1 MADGNLVRQSNV
13 EKDSVVF
20 GPSVYDVP
28 LLPYEKQ
35 LIATIGITEEE
46 YRKFAEEVRRRGAVR
61 PAEYAHIPDVKNDVT
76 TALVSIA
83 ISLVLTGVSY
93 LLTPKPK
100 APEALKQKGG
110 SISTEGLTGASRF
123 TPSRGFETLA
133 QLADYG
139 APIPIIFGLYDDV
152 EEVGGMLVTPR
163 LVWSRMFS
171 DGTQQRAKL
180 LFVVG
185 EQGLI
190 NRDVKGGL
198 KVPDQKGIFLGN
210 NALDQSYNNLFAF
223 YWRPSTDREIGNT
236 GVNSGVIGKDLA
248 YGTKGKADFG
258 DPDAL
263 DDDNAPVFVCPTTQG
278 ERQQAFCHAFSPVNN
293 TQFGAYYPIAN
304 GNSYRVN
311 YQVHTIFYKEG
322 DERNPGTKARRK
334 QALERVKVLGDQNFT
349 RTREGGYGS
358 GELLQALQNGELKV
372 GGDEFVGRNY
382 SPRMGAWKVRRDGGD
397 GDIIYLD
404 KDDEKLKKEVVIEKG
419 DDVIFLISNT
429 TIPTDLYSSGGVSVE
444 DINTSVKSLQVAADD
459 AMQIGELF
467 SIGGVLFKVLRRTRD
482 RFEPD
487 VPEEEKRN
495 QEITLRCIDTSLSV
509 NNTIGIV
516 NKDFVIEPGASRKH
530 YIDDLE
536 NIGENFYPI
545 TKVSVATVRNNR
557 PSACTEFGIK
567 SNVFQQLKGICAF
580 SGLPAPADIA
590 EYGENFIS
598 VNTGVATAS
607 IVRSSVFRIFIR
619 NAGDVDS
626 DFADVGLLFCI
637 RGSKPVAQ
645 YNSLR
650 ITKPTSSSLEFVQ
663 FEFKFVAVPGSDLRA
678 LPADQELIELN
689 QTFDDNN
696 LKTTTL
702 NVPGIG
708 ALDITFKGKEIEKS
722 SIISNKEFFR
732 APSITGGGS
741 TGEIKP
747 DTLVRDSVS
756 PKGRAGTRVGG
767 EIGKDIEDLT
777 KLGPS
782 GVQGGLM
789 GAFGHAI
796 AGRADSSSLSVGQTI
811 GPIRQREWKDDKF
824 LVIDYYFEKI
834 KLTDHYSGQSTAWLI
849 VPNKTR
855 IIGSSD
861 GWKGGEYMDVRRGA
875 NATLV
880 YGGRPN
886 VYPDSN
892 PFKRNNPSGTV
903 TFSGIRFRIDD
914 WMVKDVEGDVG
925 DRAQEYYYQLFGDA
939 EGRSLGSTKT
949 NIRVKSPG
957 SEGKNIKFRLISEVI
972 RLKGDGNRT
981 NHFSGMT
988 RGWSRP
994 TIEVIRDGS
1003 TTSNW
1008 EVGDTVTDTVNP
1020 VIGEN
1025 PFVNGYDELR
1035 FVYRITSV
1043 SEVTDEEL
1051 GGQTGPKINGEQNF
1065 ITTSQLSDIS
1075 LYRNFVEK
1083 SNEREPEHS
1092 IVYVN
1097 ETQEDTGVASYNNL
1111 TLAGLSLRASR
1122 NFTQLDQLRVW
1133 LGEGL
1138 QVERLL
1144 PSEDYPTG
1152 KQREIGPSN
1161 LFADLV
1167 FYLLTDQ
1174 TAGAGGL
1181 LGMTRGDAPLVD
1193 KAQMIEAAQFM
1204 QKQKLYFNGAI
1215 TERSNVRQFITDL
1228 APNFLCNF
1236 IVSDGKFSLKPAIPY
1251 HASSGNINTGPVEIE
1266 QLFTAGNILEDTFKV
1281 EYLSS
1286 EERRPFAAVVRFRQ
1300 ERENRFPEEKSIQV
1314 TLNGSEGEDSSI
1326 EYLPQEQFDLTTF
1339 CTSQQHAEMVAK
1351 YFLSLRKLV
1360 THTISFSTTLE
1371 GLNIAAGSYIKVV
1384 TESSPYSPANN
1395 GTISSTGSVTSVKD
1409 LPDGQY
1415 EISYYKSSDNLDVS
1429 SGVMNVT
1436 NGRVEESTFHDSVF
1450 SIISDNVSSNV
1461 YVVEQLTFSE
1471 EGTVDIVASEHPCD
1485 NEDRSELASLITSDR
1500 FGVS

>member
-13 EKDSVVF
+13 GKDSVVF

-46 YRKFAEEVRRRGAVR
+46 YRKFAEEVRRRGRLR
-61 PAEYAHIPDVKNDVT
+61 PAEYEHIPDIKATGTEAV
-76 TALVSIA
+76 LISLA

-100 APEALKQKGG
+100 MPGAQKQGG
-110 SISTEGLTGASRF
+110 SVDTEGITGASRF

-133 QLADYG
+133 QIADYG
-139 APIPIIFGLYDDV
+139 SPIPIIFGLYDNS
-152 EEVGGMLVTPR
+152 EKVGGMLVTPR

-185 EQGLI
+185 EQGLF
-190 NRDVKGGL
+190 NPDVAGGL
-198 KVPDQKGIFLGN
+198 RVPDQKGIFLGN

-223 YWRPSTDREIGNT
+223 YWRPSTDREVNDIG
-236 GVNSGVIGKDLA
+236 VKSGVIGKDLA

-258 DPDAL
+258 DPDGPKG
-263 DDDNAPVFVCPTTQG
+263 DDDPVFVCPTTEG

-322 DERNPGTKARRK
+322 DERNPGAKSRRK

-349 RTREGGYGS
+349 RDRNGGFGS
-358 GELLQALQNGELKV
+358 GDLLEALSNGQLKV

-382 SPRMGAWKVRRDGGD
+382 SPRMGVYKVRKGETV
-397 GDIIYLD
+397 IFI
-404 KDDEKLKKEVVIEKG
+404 DDDKLKKDVEIEVG
-419 DDVIFLISNT
+419 DEAVFLISNT
-429 TIPTDLYSSGGVSVE
+429 SIPEDLYSSGGVSVE
-444 DINTSVKSLQVAADD
+444 DINTSIKSLQLAADD

-467 SIGGVLFKVLRRTRD
+467 SIGGVLFKVFKRSKD

-487 VPEEEKRN
+487 VPEAERVN
-495 QEITLRCIDTSLSV
+495 QEITLKCIDTSLSV

-516 NKDFVIEPGASRKH
+516 NEELVIRPGDSRKY

-619 NAGDVDS
+619 DAGDTDS

-650 ITKPTSSSLEFVQ
+650 ITKPTSSSLKFVQ
-663 FEFKFVAVPGSDLRA
+663 FEFKFAAVPGSDLRA
-678 LPADQELIELN
+678 LPADQELVELN
-689 QTFDDNN
+689 QTFDNDS
-696 LKTTTL
+696 LQTRSV

-708 ALDITFKGKEIEKS
+708 RLDLTYRGKTVRKS
-722 SIISNKEFFR
+722 SIAANKEFFR
-732 APSITGGGS
+732 AASITGGGS
-741 TGEIKP
+741 TGLIKP
-747 DTLVRDSVS
+747 DTVVRHEVA
-756 PKGRAGTRVGG
+756 PKGRTGTRITG
-767 EIGKDIEDLT
+767 EIGDYD

-782 GVQGGLM
+782 GAVGGLM

-796 AGRADSSSLSVGQTI
+796 AGRADSSSVPVNGYTN
-811 GPIRQREWKDDKF
+811 PIRQREWNGSRF
-824 LVIDYYFEKI
+824 VVIDYVFKKI
-834 KLTDHYSGQSTAWLI
+834 KLNSDHYSGESTAWLI
-849 VPNKTR
+849 DENETR

-861 GWKGGEYMDVRRGA
+861 GWNSGDRVKIRRGA
-875 NATLV
+875 DATFR
-880 YGGRPN
+880 YGGKDAD
-886 VYPDSN
+886 YPESN
-892 PFKRNNPSGTV
+892 PFKRGNTGGVVITY
-903 TFSGIRFRIDD
+903 SGIEIRIKS
-914 WMVKDVEGDVG
+914 WQVKKMDPVG
-925 DRAQEYYYQLFGDA
+925 DRGQEYYYQLFGDA

-949 NIRVKSPG
+949 NTRVKTLG
-957 SEGKNIKFRLISEVI
+957 DKGIVLKLTSEVI
-972 RLKGDGNRT
+972 RLRGEDGKKE
-981 NHFSGMT
+981 NHFSGKT
-988 RGWSRP
+988 KGWSRP
-994 TIEVIRDGS
+994 TIEVIRTDVR
-1003 TTSNW
+1003 TTGNW
-1008 EVGDTVTDTVNP
+1008 EVDELVTDKVNP
-1020 VIGEN
+1020 EVGEN
-1025 PFVNGYDELR
+1025 PFENGYGELR
-1035 FVYRITSV
+1035 FVYRIASI

-1051 GGQTGPKINGEQNF
+1051 EGGTGPGINGEQEF

-1092 IVYVN
+1092 LVYVN
-1097 ETQEDTGVASYNNL
+1097 ETQGDTGVASYNNL

-1144 PSEDYPTG
+1144 PPGDYPTG
-1152 KQREIGPSN
+1152 NQREIGPSN

-1181 LGMTRGDAPLVD
+1181 LGMTSNDAPLVD
-1193 KAQMIEAAQFM
+1193 KDQMIEAARFM
-1204 QKQKLYFNGAI
+1204 QKERLYFNGAI
-1215 TERSNVRQFITDL
+1215 TERSNVRQFIADL

-1326 EYLPQEQFDLTTF
+1326 EYLPQEQFDLTAF
-1339 CTSQQHAEMVAK
+1339 CTSEEHAVMVAK

-1371 GLNIAAGSYIKVV
+1371 GLNISAGSYIKVF
-1384 TESSPYSPANN
+1384 TEASPYSPANN
-1395 GTISSTGSVTSVKD
+1395 GTISSTGLVTSAKD

-1415 EISYYKSSDNLDVS
+1415 EISYYKSSDNVDVS
-1429 SGVMNVT
+1429 GGVMNVI
-1436 NGRVEESTFHDSVF
+1436 NGRVEESTFYDSVF
-1450 SIISDNVSSNV
+1450 SITSDSVSSNV

-1485 NEDRSELASLITSDR
+1485 DNDRSELASLITSNR